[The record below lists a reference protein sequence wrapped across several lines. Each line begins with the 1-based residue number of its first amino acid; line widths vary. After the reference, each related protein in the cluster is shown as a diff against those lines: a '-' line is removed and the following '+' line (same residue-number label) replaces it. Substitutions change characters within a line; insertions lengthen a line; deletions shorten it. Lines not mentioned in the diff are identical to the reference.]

1 MIFRTNQ
8 NGVSQNG
15 VSQNGTNGNGTNGNG
30 HAPTADLQEG
40 QFKAYK
46 KPFGQPVILR
56 QSPVWSRAIVWTIL
70 GVTTASVTW
79 ACLAKVEETIPAQG
93 KLEPEGVVQP
103 VQAPSGGVI
112 DEIHVKEG
120 EYVDQGE
127 LLVTFDQ
134 EAAQAELNSLRE
146 IRQQLTAENE
156 YYRAQRTGGD
166 ITGIPDGVAGDLDQ
180 RLRERNTLATSNR
193 VYQAQLDGDISG
205 LSLAQ
210 QAAVQTARGNMI
222 SQKAEAQDRI
232 ASLIGQRNQ
241 AEIDL
246 ASAQSE
252 LATNQEILTSL
263 QNLEAEGAVARLS
276 RLQQDQEVSSSQAR
290 VGSLRE
296 EIARMNSQISE
307 QQNIRNRAEG
317 EFRQNL
323 DNLIRSNGERISS
336 IDSTLGQALIQ
347 NEGQLQEI
355 KSRISQLEQTLKYQV
370 LTAPVGGTVFNLK
383 ANQPGYAANSTEPI
397 LEIVPEDKLVARVF
411 VPNKDIGF
419 VKLGQTV
426 DVRIDAF
433 PYSEFGDV
441 DGKILSIGSDAL
453 PPDEVFPFYRFPVEI
468 ELDSQTLNSNGT
480 DLVLRSG
487 MSLNANIKLRKRR
500 VITFFS
506 DLFVNKLDSVRSG
519 G

>member
-1 MIFRTNQ
+1 
-8 NGVSQNG
+8 
-15 VSQNGTNGNGTNGNG
+15 
-30 HAPTADLQEG
+30 
-40 QFKAYK
+40 
-46 KPFGQPVILR
+46 
-56 QSPVWSRAIVWTIL
+56 
-70 GVTTASVTW
+70 
-79 ACLAKVEETIPAQG
+79 
-93 KLEPEGVVQP
+93 
-103 VQAPSGGVI
+103 
-112 DEIHVKEG
+112 
-120 EYVDQGE
+120 
-127 LLVTFDQ
+127 
-134 EAAQAELNSLRE
+134 
-146 IRQQLTAENE
+146 
-156 YYRAQRTGGD
+156 
-166 ITGIPDGVAGDLDQ
+166 
-180 RLRERNTLATSNR
+180 
-193 VYQAQLDGDISG
+193 
-205 LSLAQ
+205 
-210 QAAVQTARGNMI
+210 
-222 SQKAEAQDRI
+222 
-232 ASLIGQRNQ
+232 
-241 AEIDL
+241 
-246 ASAQSE
+246 
-252 LATNQEILTSL
+252 ATNQEILTSL

-347 NEGQLQEI
+347 NESQLQEI

-468 ELDSQTLNSNGT
+468 ELDSQTLNSNGNE
-480 DLVLRSG
+480 LVLRSG